1 MDLALSHLI
10 TILPMLRTSP
20 LLALALMAL
29 PVRGRAQAASDA
41 MPIDVYVTAAIGMV
55 GRPVLIEGS
64 TGQYDKSGA
73 VAVTITPPSG
83 APFTLRAAIAA
94 TGEFRVRTAPPL
106 TPGRYQVLALAPDR
120 KGRDTTSFEVLTES
134 EYADEVSSEFD
145 DELGTSE
152 EGLRITRRRVTAL
165 PPSPPRDSALKV
177 LDALDRELVRRQGD
191 AAKLRQAVAAITR
204 AASKARPEAMAAFE
218 RPLSQYGQ
226 WIDASRRRRAEL
238 EAELAASA
246 RQGEACE
253 SINAAGEGIKVVSA
267 VMNLA
272 GSAIGIAVTFFKDW
286 VADKATTVLPPSVR
300 NDAALSLA
308 GQEMVKNGQV
318 AAEAL
323 RARYGTQPPPPPME
337 GPLFR
342 GVNRTEAA
350 LEKASG
356 VVPGLLL
363 DLSGL
368 LVNNVFDKYCEK
380 FEGPMS
386 ATLHVE
392 FFNEAGKFFWKYDI
406 AVEGKLTLR
415 YAKPAP
421 GQAVRL
427 RGEFV
432 GSGTNFTLWENILP
446 TLDPKLIAGNITW
459 KRYYIPPGAPFTELE
474 GRYAGALGPRG
485 FFVPVEGEL
494 VGKTITVRILSA
506 KADFDG
512 LEAKAVY
519 VIAGVRT
526 MGYPVVVSVPFPYK
540 GGQFVVSRAAGARD
554 TPFRLTVRTPP
565 RSNTMVA
572 ESTFVRSKV
581 KGDGNVA
588 SYQMSLKVC
597 NPGC

>member
-1 MDLALSHLI
+1 MHRFPC
-10 TILPMLRTSP
+10 LPLP

-29 PVRGRAQAASDA
+29 PVRGGGQASSDV
-41 MPIDVYVTAAIGMV
+41 MPIDVYVSAAIGMV

-64 TGQYDKSGA
+64 TGQYDKGGA
-73 VAVTITPPSG
+73 VTLTITPPSG
-83 APFTLRAAIAA
+83 APFTLRGGIET
-94 TGEFRVRTAPPL
+94 TGEFRVRTAPMM
-106 TPGRYQVLALAPDR
+106 TPGRYHVLALAPDR

-145 DELGTSE
+145 EELSTAE

-165 PPSPPRDSALKV
+165 PPSPPKDSALTL

-204 AASKARPEAMAAFE
+204 AAAKAKPEHIAAFAQ
-218 RPLSQYGQ
+218 PLSQYGQ
-226 WIDASRRRRAEL
+226 WIDVSRRRRQEL
-238 EAELAASA
+238 EAELSASG
-246 RQGEACE
+246 RQAEACE
-253 SINAAGEGIKVVSA
+253 SINAAAEGIKVVSA

-286 VADKATTVLPPSVR
+286 AADKATAVLPPTIRS
-300 NDAALSLA
+300 DASLSLA
-308 GQEMVKNGQV
+308 GQEMVKNGQA

-323 RARYGTQPPPPPME
+323 KARYGTQPPPPPME

-342 GVNRTEAA
+342 GVTRTEAA
-350 LEKASG
+350 LEKAAG

-380 FEGPMS
+380 FEGPMN

-392 FFNEAGKFFWKYDI
+392 FFNEKGATFWKYDI

-415 YAKPAP
+415 YAKPVP
-421 GQAVRL
+421 GQAVKL
-427 RGEFV
+427 RGEFA
-432 GSGTNFTLWENILP
+432 GSGTTFTLWENILP
-446 TLDPKLIAGNITW
+446 TIDPKLMAGNVTW
-459 KRYYIPPGAPFTELE
+459 KRYYVPPGAPFTELE

-485 FFVPVEGEL
+485 FLVPVEGEL
-494 VGKTITVRILSA
+494 AGKTMSVRILPA
-506 KADFDG
+506 KVDFDG
-512 LEAKAVY
+512 LEARAVY

-526 MGYPVVVSVPFPYK
+526 MGFPVVVSVPFPYK
-540 GGQFVVSRAAGARD
+540 GGHFVVSRAADARD
-554 TPFRLTVRTPP
+554 APFRLTVRTSP

-572 ESTFVRSKV
+572 ESTFVRNKV

-588 SYQMSLKVC
+588 SYQMSLKLC